1 MRRFKTSVYVDRELW
16 ERFKKTFR
24 SRGLTRVL
32 EEALEEKLLEES
44 SEGVLPPLDNA
55 WSVEVNFEPVTPRKS
70 VSGLVKVERRRREK
84 SLSRQ

>member
-16 ERFKKTFR
+16 ERFKMTFR

-44 SEGVLPPLDNA
+44 LEGVLPPLDNT
-55 WSVEVNFEPVTPRKS
+55 WSVEVNFEPVTPKKS
-70 VSGLVKVERRRREK
+70 VSGLVKVGRRRREK
-84 SLSRQ
+84 SLSGQ